1 MKPHFKLIAK
11 TDQGSVLYFINSH
24 KGSVLISVLTW
35 FVVCPG
41 LDLLCN
47 SYYHIPVSS
56 QFQILPHPSHEKLVT
71 VGVLELR
78 RRQKFAQNSS
88 FIRIIKRVFFPTN
101 TRRRREIFTRKSHL
115 CRQLRCYLSHQD
127 YWTHG
132 LDLIKG
138 SELVRLGTHQKV
150 NWTYHFDHLIITLG
164 FTL

>member
-1 MKPHFKLIAK
+1 MNPHLKLITK
-11 TDQGSVLYFINSH
+11 TDQGSVSYFINSH
-24 KGSVLISVLTW
+24 QGSVLMSVLTS
-35 FVVCPG
+35 
-41 LDLLCN
+41 DLPCN
-47 SYYHIPVSS
+47 GYYHIPVSS
-56 QFQILPHPSHEKLVT
+56 QFQILPPPSHEITSSNSFRLAPQAEIYA
-71 VGVLELR
+71 EL
-78 RRQKFAQNSS
+78 FVHSS
-88 FIRIIKRVFFPTN
+88 YKQSNFSTN

-115 CRQLRCYLSHQD
+115 CRQLRYVISHQD